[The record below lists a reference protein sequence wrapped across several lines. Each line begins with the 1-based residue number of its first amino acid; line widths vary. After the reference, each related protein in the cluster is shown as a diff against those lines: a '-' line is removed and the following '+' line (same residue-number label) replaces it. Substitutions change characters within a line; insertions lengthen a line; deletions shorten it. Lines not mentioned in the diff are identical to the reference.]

1 MSQENRY
8 SAADGDAVW
17 TAMARAMAGEGT
29 PEEREAFRRA
39 LDADPRRG
47 QLYAALDAA
56 LRPLSAAP
64 SAEVDVEAALARVLA
79 RRDARPVLVAS
90 ASPQRAPRLAPPS
103 AARAPLW
110 RSAPFLRAAAVVL
123 LLAGGVIAWRMLA
136 KQSVVS
142 SPVTQYATA
151 VGARRTVRLPDGSV
165 AQLAP
170 LSRIELAAGYGRAER
185 ALTLTGEAYFE
196 VRHDEAHPFVVHTA
210 AAEIRDLGTTFL
222 VDAGDS
228 TGAGVVVTSG
238 SVSLRPSA
246 GGEAAV
252 LRAGDRGAVT
262 AAGELRV
269 ERGAATDEDVAW
281 TRGRLVF
288 RDAPVAEVAAELRR
302 WYGITLVV
310 RDPALAGRHL
320 TASFGTETAD
330 DAVRVVAAAL
340 GGQLERRGDTA
351 AVVPARAPDP

>member
-1 MSQENRY
+1 
-8 SAADGDAVW
+8 
-17 TAMARAMAGEGT
+17 MARAMAGEGT
-29 PEEREAFRRA
+29 PDEREAFRRA
-39 LDADPRRG
+39 LDVDPRRG
-47 QLYAALDAA
+47 PLYAALDDA

-64 SAEVDVEAALARVLA
+64 AAEVDVEAALARVLS
-79 RRDARPVLVAS
+79 RRDARPVLVAEPT
-90 ASPQRAPRLAPPS
+90 PQRGPRLASPS
-103 AARAPLW
+103 AVRAPLW
-110 RSAPFLRAAAVVL
+110 RSAAFLRAAAAVL
-123 LLAGGVIAWRMLA
+123 LLVGGALVWRMLA
-136 KQSVVS
+136 KPSGGTS
-142 SPVTQYATA
+142 TEQYATA

-170 LSRIELAAGYGRAER
+170 LSRIVLAAGYGRAER

-196 VRHDEAHPFVVHTA
+196 VRHDAAHPFVVHTA

-238 SVSLRPSA
+238 SVSLRPAA

-269 ERGAATDEDVAW
+269 ERGAATDDDVAW
-281 TRGRLVF
+281 THGRLVF

-310 RDPALAGRHL
+310 RDSALAGRHL